1 MKILCSICC
10 RGGSKGLKNKNI
22 KKINGI
28 PLIAYSIKQAQK
40 SKIFNKIVVSTD
52 DKKIS
57 SISKK
62 YNVDLVIKRGQRL
75 SNSRSAKIPVIRDA
89 LLKSEIFFNCKFDY
103 IVDLDATSPLRLVS
117 DIKKSIEKIL
127 KEKKNLLFSVSEA
140 KKNPYFNMIEKKD
153 GFYKLVKNKKK
164 FLIQTRQ
171 SAPKIFE
178 LNASIYIWK
187 RKAIL
192 KKNNL
197 FVKNNSIYVMPHERS
212 IDIDN
217 EFDFKIVKH
226 LLKQ

>member
-1 MKILCSICC
+1 MIAILPLRKNSQ
-10 RGGSKGLKNKNI
+10 RLKNKNI

>member
-40 SKIFNKIVVSTD
+40 SKLFNKIVVSTD

-62 YNVDLVIKRGQRL
+62 YDVDLVITRGHKL

-197 FVKNNSIYVMPHERS
+197 FIKNNSIYVMPHERS

>member
-1 MKILCSICC
+1 
-10 RGGSKGLKNKNI
+10 
-22 KKINGI
+22 
-28 PLIAYSIKQAQK
+28 
-40 SKIFNKIVVSTD
+40 
-52 DKKIS
+52 
-57 SISKK
+57 
-62 YNVDLVIKRGQRL
+62 
-75 SNSRSAKIPVIRDA
+75 
-89 LLKSEIFFNCKFDY
+89 
-103 IVDLDATSPLRLVS
+103 
-117 DIKKSIEKIL
+117 
-127 KEKKNLLFSVSEA
+127 
-140 KKNPYFNMIEKKD
+140 MIEKKD

>member
-140 KKNPYFNMIEKKD
+140 KK
-153 GFYKLVKNKKK
+153 
-164 FLIQTRQ
+164 
-171 SAPKIFE
+171 
-178 LNASIYIWK
+178 SI
-187 RKAIL
+187 L
-192 KKNNL
+192 
-197 FVKNNSIYVMPHERS
+197 
-212 IDIDN
+212 
-217 EFDFKIVKH
+217 
-226 LLKQ
+226 